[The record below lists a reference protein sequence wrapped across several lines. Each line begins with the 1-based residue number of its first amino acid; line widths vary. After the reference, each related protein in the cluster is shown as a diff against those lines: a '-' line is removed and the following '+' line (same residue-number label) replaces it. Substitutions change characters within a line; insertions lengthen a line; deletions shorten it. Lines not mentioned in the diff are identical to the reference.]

1 MKATKKQATVQF
13 SDGVSVDAF
22 LMANDSFRYG
32 LTYISVLLGH
42 APNYF
47 RRLINSGR
55 TKKPPKKLDALLKK
69 GFTAYQID
77 VKTPRKDQ
85 SGSSIAHTVSYE
97 DFCLIVEHEARLGN
111 PKAIALLAASFREV
125 LRSRTQAA
133 FGLPEDSLTEK
144 QKAFQEAYEE
154 CLAENRTD
162 LEALSLPGDDL
173 YYPHHQDWIGI
184 EPWGERDWDQEA
196 LEA

>member
-1 MKATKKQATVQF
+1 MKATKQATVQF
-13 SDGVSVDAF
+13 SDGVLVDAF

-32 LTYISVLLGH
+32 LTYISVLLGF
-42 APNYF
+42 APNYY
-47 RRLINSGR
+47 RRLIKPGR
-55 TKKPPKKLDALLKK
+55 TKKPPKKLEALLKR

-77 VKTPRKDQ
+77 VKTPCKGQ
-85 SGSSIAHTVSYE
+85 SSSSIAHTVSYE
-97 DFCLIVEHEARLGN
+97 DFCLIVEHEASLGN
-111 PKAIALLAASFREV
+111 PQAIALLAASFREV
-125 LRSRTQAA
+125 LRSRTQVA

-154 CLAENRTD
+154 CLAENRAD
-162 LEALSLPGDDL
+162 LETLILPGDEL
-173 YYPHHQDWIGI
+173 YYPKQQDWIEI

>member
-1 MKATKKQATVQF
+1 MKATKQATVQF

-42 APNYF
+42 APNYY
-47 RRLINSGR
+47 RRLINVGR
-55 TKKPPKKLDALLKK
+55 TKKPPKKLDALLKR

-77 VKTPRKDQ
+77 IKAPRKEQ
-85 SGSSIAHTVSYE
+85 SDSSIAHTVSYE
-97 DFCLIVEHEARLGN
+97 DCCLIVEYEASLGN
-111 PKAIALLAASFREV
+111 PKAISLLAASFREV

-133 FGLPEDSLTEK
+133 FGLPEDSLEDK
-144 QKAFQEAYEE
+144 QKAFQEAYED
-154 CLAENRTD
+154 CLAENRAD
-162 LEALSLPGDDL
+162 LEALSLPGDDR
-173 YYPHHQDWIGI
+173 YYQIHRDWLDI

-196 LEA
+196 LDA